1 MADDALPA
9 HNRREHDHR
18 LAQLA
23 DDVAVL
29 KAQATDFSAEI
40 KKNTEITEQVR
51 DILASFRVI
60 GLVAK
65 WLTAVGGLFVM
76 LYHGWLKA
84 TGK

>member
-1 MADDALPA
+1 MTESEHFSRRGDDP
-9 HNRREHDHR
+9 RIER
-18 LAQLA
+18 LVG
-23 DDVAVL
+23 DVATL
-29 KAQATDFSAEI
+29 KEQHTALSGEI